1 MLSTQN
7 TIETTQKFPSADTS
21 SPPIDWYSLIAVL
34 LYWNVMSHHHM
45 DWTAAGTQCVLQH
58 LRSSGCLV
66 RGGIWDHFIHVCV
79 CVCVIPGLGGLRFS
93 YTPTLNLY
101 TCSRTHTGSRR
112 PCSWMQRTTSKIV
125 SSLSAFVFLF
135 PLFFQGCVCFPG
147 TLTEEQKAV
156 LVLKWLFPPQT
167 GSRFISAALA
177 DV

>member
-7 TIETTQKFPSADTS
+7 TIGMAKQFPSPDTS
-21 SPPIDWYSLIAVL
+21 PPPIGRYSHIAVL
-34 LYWNVMSHHHM
+34 LYWECDVSSPHGL
-45 DWTAAGTQCVLQH
+45 DSSRYTVCFATFKE
-58 LRSSGCLV
+58 LRLSDS
-66 RGGIWDHFIHVCV
+66 RGNLGPFYS
-79 CVCVIPGLGGLRFS
+79 CVCVISSLGGLRVS
-93 YTPTLNLY
+93 HTPTLNLY

-147 TLTEEQKAV
+147 ALTEEQTAV
-156 LVLKWLFPPQT
+156 FVLKWLFPPQT
-167 GSRFISAALA
+167 CSCFISAALA